1 MRRTNHLRPSSLSDL
16 QHLRYLALALLSSLL
31 TVPGAVAAEPAKAS
45 ESRRTL
51 VVSLADRKLA
61 LIEDGR
67 VVNLYDVAVGTP
79 QTPSPTGDLR
89 IINKVVQPTYYHRG
103 RVIRPGKS
111 NPLGPRWMGLSRPG
125 YGIHGTNEP
134 KSIGKAASHGCI
146 RMRSA
151 DAEQL
156 FKLVQVGDSVEIH
169 SSRDEAVSRFF
180 PDELH
185 VSRSASSASPANQTA
200 AVASAMMAG
209 AF

>member
-1 MRRTNHLRPSSLSDL
+1 MRRTNHPRPSGLSDS

-31 TVPGAVAAEPAKAS
+31 TVPGAVAAEPAKGS
-45 ESRRTL
+45 GSYRTL
-51 VVSLADRKLA
+51 LVSLADRKLA

-67 VVNLYDVAVGTP
+67 VVNLYDVAVGAP
-79 QTPSPTGDLR
+79 RTPSPTGDLR

-134 KSIGKAASHGCI
+134 KSIGRAASHGCI

-169 SSRDEAVSRFF
+169 SSHDEVVSRFF
-180 PDELH
+180 PDESR
-185 VSRSASSASPANQTA
+185 VSRSAGSASPANHTA
-200 AVASAMMAG
+200 AVASAAMAG

>member
-1 MRRTNHLRPSSLSDL
+1 MRRTNDVRPGSLNDF
-16 QHLRYLALALLSSLL
+16 QYLRYLALALLSSLL
-31 TVPGAVAAEPAKAS
+31 TVPGAIAAEPVKAS

-51 VVSLADRKLA
+51 IVSLADRKLA

-67 VVNLYDVAVGTP
+67 VLDVYDVAVGSP
-79 QTPSPTGDLR
+79 RTPSPTGDLR
-89 IINKVVQPTYYHRG
+89 IINKVVRPTYYHRG
-103 RVIRPGKS
+103 VIIGPSKN

-146 RMRSA
+146 RMRNRE
-151 DAEQL
+151 AEEL

-169 SSRDEAVSRFF
+169 SSRDEEVSRFF
-180 PDELH
+180 PEKLH
-185 VSRSASSASPANQTA
+185 ESHSAGSRSSATQTA
-200 AVASAMMAG
+200 AVASAVIAG

>member
-1 MRRTNHLRPSSLSDL
+1 MRRSNHLRPSSLSDL

-31 TVPGAVAAEPAKAS
+31 TVPGAAAAEPATAS
-45 ESRRTL
+45 GSHRTL

-89 IINKVVQPTYYHRG
+89 IINKVVQPAYYHRG

-169 SSRDEAVSRFF
+169 SSRDEVVSRFF
-180 PDELH
+180 PDELQ
-185 VSRSASSASPANQTA
+185 VSRSGSSASPANQVA
-200 AVASAMMAG
+200 AVASAAMTG